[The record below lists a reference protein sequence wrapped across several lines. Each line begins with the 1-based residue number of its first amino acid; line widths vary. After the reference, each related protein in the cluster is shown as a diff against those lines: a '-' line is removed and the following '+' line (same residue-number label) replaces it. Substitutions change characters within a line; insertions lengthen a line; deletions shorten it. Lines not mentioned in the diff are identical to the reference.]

1 MVEKIG
7 QIVRPIRRIRDAGT
21 NGGDAGSDAGSAGS
35 DAGSAGSDAGSDAG
49 SAGSGAGSD
58 AESDAGSG
66 SIPNHLIY
74 THVEIA
80 RWQNGDGVLTA
91 INDVRAF
98 GRIDTPQILKATSS
112 EETRHCRRRHHSRQ
126 MRHCRRRH
134 HLRKMWHS
142 RKGRHCRNGRG
153 KCIWEVGGRKWEVG
167 GGKWKVA
174 FYASV
179 IDGIVSCVAGGVVI
193 DGVIRG
199 GGGGGSGRGGGVA
212 VDVGVS
218 VIGQLR
224 RSVIGQLRRRRR
236 LRRR

>member
-1 MVEKIG
+1 M
-7 QIVRPIRRIRDAGT
+7 
-21 NGGDAGSDAGSAGS
+21 
-35 DAGSAGSDAGSDAG
+35 
-49 SAGSGAGSD
+49 
-58 AESDAGSG
+58 
-66 SIPNHLIY
+66 
-74 THVEIA
+74 
-80 RWQNGDGVLTA
+80 TA

-112 EETRHCRRRHHSRQ
+112 EETRHCRRRY
-126 MRHCRRRH
+126 

-224 RSVIGQLRRRRR
+224 RRRR

>member
-1 MVEKIG
+1 M
-7 QIVRPIRRIRDAGT
+7 
-21 NGGDAGSDAGSAGS
+21 
-35 DAGSAGSDAGSDAG
+35 
-49 SAGSGAGSD
+49 
-58 AESDAGSG
+58 
-66 SIPNHLIY
+66 
-74 THVEIA
+74 
-80 RWQNGDGVLTA
+80 TA

-112 EETRHCRRRHHSRQ
+112 EETRHCRRRY
-126 MRHCRRRH
+126 